1 VRVLW
6 SGSES
11 ARERDR
17 EEERRRKS
25 KKEENVKKGRER
37 EKKES
42 MLTRKEVG
50 DKGYSADM
58 CVWVGLGHS
67 EGGRGGRVKDRVG
80 TKVKLSGGAGSYRDM
95 EGQEKTKSP
104 NQAAATID
112 KKGSRG
118 SDSREWW
125 WWVEGSDG
133 GKDGLLCAA

>member
-58 CVWVGLGHS
+58 CVCGWGWGTVK
-67 EGGRGGRVKDRVG
+67 EGG
-80 TKVKLSGGAGSYRDM
+80 
-95 EGQEKTKSP
+95 E
-104 NQAAATID
+104 
-112 KKGSRG
+112 
-118 SDSREWW
+118 
-125 WWVEGSDG
+125 DG
-133 GKDGLLCAA
+133 